1 MELIVDGVTVEGYA
15 GETVLTVARRAGAE
29 IPALCS
35 HPAVAP
41 YGACRTC
48 MVEVKRNGRS
58 RMVASCS
65 YPAEDGLTVLTHTE
79 RVQRAR
85 RGVVELLMAQ
95 APDSKELRELG
106 ASMGVDETRFP
117 TVGHAEGGC
126 ILCGLC
132 VSVCRDVIHA
142 SSVSF
147 ANRGVDRA
155 LTTPFLEPSEEC
167 IGCGACAAVCPVG
180 AIEIRVSGDEIEIA
194 PFGNRVRLARCA
206 ECGTPI
212 GSVPLGE
219 RVQRELGDR
228 STHTVG
234 LCIDCKQRQ
243 AGARAWKVGR
253 LRPASKAA
261 HLALTARS

>member
-1 MELIVDGVTVEGYA
+1 MQLTVDGVTVEGYA
-15 GETVLTVARRAGAE
+15 GETVLAVARRAGAE

-35 HPAVAP
+35 HAAVTP
-41 YGACRTC
+41 YGACRLC

-65 YPAEDGLTVLTHTE
+65 YPAEDGLTVLTHSE

-106 ASMGVDETRFP
+106 ASMGVD
-117 TVGHAEGGC
+117 
-126 ILCGLC
+126 
-132 VSVCRDVIHA
+132 
-142 SSVSF
+142 
-147 ANRGVDRA
+147 RA
-155 LTTPFLEPSEEC
+155 LTTPFLEPSEKC

-180 AIEIRVSGDEIEIA
+180 AIEVRVSGDEIEIA

-206 ECGTPI
+206 ECGAPI

-219 RVQRELGDR
+219 RVQKELGDR
-228 STHTVG
+228 SRPTAG
-234 LCIDCKQRQ
+234 LCIACKQRQ
-243 AGARAWKVGR
+243 AGARAWKIAR

-261 HLALTARS
+261 HLARA

>member
-1 MELIVDGVTVEGYA
+1 MELTVDGAAVEGYA
-15 GETVLTVARRAGAE
+15 GETVLAVARRAGAE

-35 HPAVAP
+35 HPAVTP
-41 YGACRTC
+41 YGACRLC

-65 YPAEDGLTVLTHTE
+65 YPAADGLTVLTHTE

-106 ASMGVDETRFP
+106 ASMGVDESRFP
-117 TVGHAEGGC
+117 TIGPAEGKC

-180 AIEIRVSGDEIEIA
+180 AIEVRASGDEIEIA

-206 ECGTPI
+206 ECGVPI
-212 GSVPLGE
+212 GSAPLGL
-219 RVQRELGDR
+219 RVQKELGDLVSHAVR
-228 STHTVG
+228 

-243 AGARAWKVGR
+243 AGARAWKVAR
-253 LRPASKAA
+253 LGVGAA
-261 HLALTARS
+261 KVPVS